1 MDTKNNTSLLQNLFK
16 LIKLAYRNLFRNKMR
31 TLTAIVITAS
41 GCAAMSVAIGYYA
54 FSIDSLKEMTI
65 RNGYTGSG
73 GSSHLQITD
82 ARLNIEQEKET
93 LEYGIENS
101 ESIMAEIKKNSDIDY
116 VMPRI
121 SFGGLLSNGNNTF
134 PFMGTGI
141 YYEEEARLRGGL
153 SEIDP
158 DLIRIGE
165 EIRPF
170 KSTQNS
176 VLLGTILAKSLN
188 AKVGD
193 ILLLYSTT
201 VSGAVNAVDVEVAGI
216 MSTGMNE
223 SDKYYLLGNI
233 GMVQELLATDKV
245 SNICVMLKDIENF
258 EQKKEHLEQK
268 LLSITALQKLKL
280 YSWEEYGE
288 FYKAIKDLFNIM
300 FSFMGIIIIV
310 IILLS
315 CWNIMNMTTME
326 RIKEIGTLRAIGLS
340 IKNISTIFLLE
351 AFLIGL
357 IGVLLGLIVQFFIS
371 YIINTLQII
380 MPPSPGMNQGYKLQ
394 VYSFT
399 SYQPIIAFGM
409 LIVITLSSISSFFLI
424 RKYSITEALGHK

>member
-1 MDTKNNTSLLQNLFK
+1 MNTKNNTNSLKKILK
-16 LIKLAYRNLFRNKMR
+16 LTKLAYRNLFRNKKR

-41 GCAAMSVAIGYYA
+41 GCAAMSIAMGYYA

-73 GSSHLQITD
+73 GSSHIQITD

-101 ESIMAEIKKNSDIDY
+101 DSIMAEIKTYLDIDY
-116 VMPRI
+116 VMPRV

-134 PFMGTGI
+134 PFMGIGVH
-141 YYEEEARLRGGL
+141 YEEEARLRGGL
-153 SEIDP
+153 SEIDS
-158 DLIRIGE
+158 DLIRVGE
-165 EIRPF
+165 EIRPL
-170 KSTQNS
+170 KNKPNS

-188 AKVGD
+188 AKEGD

-223 SDKYYLLGNI
+223 SDKYYLLANLE
-233 GMVQELLATDKV
+233 MVQELLVTNKV
-245 SNICVMLKDIENF
+245 SNICLMFKNRENF
-258 EQKKEHLEQK
+258 AQKKEQLEQK
-268 LLSITALQKLKL
+268 LYSISQSQKLKL
-280 YSWEEYGE
+280 YDWKEYGE
-288 FYKAIKDLFNIM
+288 FYKAIRDLFNIM
-300 FSFMGIIIIV
+300 FSFMGLIIIV

-340 IKNISTIFLLE
+340 IKNINIIFLLE

-357 IGVLLGLIVQFFIS
+357 FGILIGLALQFLIA
-371 YIINTLQII
+371 YIINALQII
-380 MPPSPGMNQGYKLQ
+380 MPPTPGMNQGYKLQ

-399 SYQPIIAFGM
+399 SYQPLIAIGM
-409 LIVITLSSISSFFLI
+409 LIIITLSSISSFFLI